1 MNQPIDLQT
10 FACTLQDNTTIKEAA
25 LVLKKHGAA
34 ELPVLNKQQ
43 QFVGMLHQNIVFD
56 TVIDGISYEEPIRRL
71 VEPDIPGIHAPFYE
85 GEGRIAYYE
94 QSAFAGLVPMDSLVK
109 EKKRLQTMLS
119 KAPMQIWVTDSR
131 GNILFTNDRDPSLF
145 TKQEWES
152 IRASSSNKLS
162 LYVSDADDTYTIEKQ
177 HTAEEGGLVF
187 YYAISS
193 DAANAGGEER
203 AELLE
208 MIYEYLYDGIITVDK
223 EGYITM
229 LSKEYGEFLGV
240 NPKEMIGRHC
250 TEVIENTRMH
260 IVAQTGKPEIADFQK
275 LKTGYM
281 VATRVPIVKNGE
293 ITGALGKVLFKNITG
308 VKGLQ
313 TRIQQMEKEWKHYKG
328 EWHEQNTSRYQLED
342 IIGTH
347 DAMVQTKQM
356 TIQAA
361 RGDSNVLLLG
371 ESGTGKELFAHA
383 LHSASSRAA
392 GPFVKVNCAAIPPD
406 LLESELFGYVD
417 GSFTGARKG
426 GKKGKFEAAQYGTI
440 FLDEIGELPLHMQV
454 KFLRVL
460 QEKEV
465 EKVGDIRST
474 PVDIRVIAATNR
486 DLETMVERKEFRL
499 DLYYRLNVM
508 PITIPPLRNRKSD
521 ILLLVEAAL
530 KRITEQMGKPV
541 QGLSDEAARYILGYD
556 WPGNVRE
563 LENVLE
569 RAVNMAAA
577 NDLIQTTDLP
587 DKLLQGRAAAPARSL
602 QETLQRAEKE
612 ALDGALQYA
621 GGNKSYAAKLLGIS
635 RTAFYEKWKR
645 MEEDKR
651 SDLRTSFNKK

>member
-1 MNQPIDLQT
+1 MNRPIDLQT
-10 FACTLQDNTTIKEAA
+10 FACTLQDDTTIKEAA

-34 ELPVLNKQQ
+34 ELPVLNEQR
-43 QFVGMLHQNIVFD
+43 QFVGLLHQNIVID
-56 TVIDGISYEEPIRRL
+56 TVIDGISPEEPIRRL
-71 VEPDIPGIHAPFYE
+71 VVPGIPGIHAPSYE

-94 QSAFAGLVPMDSLVK
+94 QSAFAGLIPVNSLVK
-109 EKKRLQTMLS
+109 ENKRLQTMLAM
-119 KAPMQIWVTDSR
+119 APMQVWITDTE
-131 GNILFTNDRDPSLF
+131 GNMMFINDGEPPLF
-145 TKQEWES
+145 TKEEWES
-152 IRASSSNKLS
+152 VRASSSNKLS
-162 LYVSDADDTYTIEKQ
+162 LYVSAVDDTYTIEKQ
-177 HTAEEGGLVF
+177 QSAEEDGLTF
-187 YYAISS
+187 YYAISPG
-193 DAANAGGEER
+193 AANTGGEER

-223 EGYITM
+223 DGYVTM

-260 IVAQTGKPEIADFQK
+260 IVAKTGKPEIADFQK

-281 VATRVPIVKNGE
+281 VATRVPIIKNGE

-313 TRIQQMEKEWKHYKG
+313 TRIQQMEKDWKHYKG
-328 EWHEQNTSRYQLED
+328 EWQEQNTSRYQLED

-347 DAMVQTKQM
+347 EAMIKTKQM
-356 TIQAA
+356 THQAA
-361 RGDSNVLLLG
+361 QGDSNVLLLG

-383 LHSASSRAA
+383 LHGASSRAA
-392 GPFVKVNCAAIPPD
+392 GPFVKVNCAAIPSD

-426 GKKGKFEAAQYGTI
+426 GKKGKFEAAEHGTI

-486 DLETMVERKEFRL
+486 DLETMVERSEFRL

-508 PITIPPLRNRKSD
+508 PITIPPLRDRKSD
-521 ILLLVEAAL
+521 ILLLVEAAIR
-530 KRITEQMGKPV
+530 RITEKMGKPV
-541 QGLSDEAARYILGYD
+541 KGVSDEAARYILSYD

-577 NDLIQTTDLP
+577 NEPIKTRHLP
-587 DKLLQGRAAAPARSL
+587 DKLLQGRTAAPIRSL
-602 QETLQRAEKE
+602 QKTMQLAEKE
-612 ALDGALQYA
+612 ALTGALHHA
-621 GGNKSYAAKLLGIS
+621 RGNKSYAAKLLGIS

-645 MEEDKR
+645 LEEEER
-651 SDLRTSFNKK
+651 SDSRTPYREN